1 MKIEK
6 LIVLVQTDADT
17 KLRQVVLEKQGM
29 EMLIE
34 TLSLYAGKTIRI
46 LEEPIDGIEL
56 ETKKPT
62 KPINSECMTC

>member
-6 LIVLVQTDADT
+6 LIVLVQTDTDT
-17 KLRQVVLEKQGM
+17 KLRQVVLEKHGM

-46 LEEPIDGIEL
+46 LGEPIDGLEL
-56 ETKKPT
+56 ETKQT
-62 KPINSECMTC
+62 KPINTKGMSC